1 MIIVSLLFVGYQL
14 RDANRSTHAGTIQS
28 VTDTETRFIALAMEH
43 AEIWDRIV
51 SGNSF
56 ADLPRCDVRRG
67 VLLINFFMIES
78 ENRFRQFRVGTLDE
92 ASWNRRA
99 NSLHNMFNCPIYDIW
114 RESPGSASRSV
125 EFLACV
131 DKLYAD
137 TLVNETSQPIKGDSN

>member
-14 RDANRSTHAGTIQS
+14 REANRSTHSGTIQS
-28 VTDTETRFIALAMEH
+28 VTDTETRFIELAMEY
-43 AEIWDRIV
+43 AETWDRILL
-51 SGNSF
+51 GESF
-56 ADLPRCDVRRG
+56 AALPRLEIRRG
-67 VLLINFFMIES
+67 VLLISFFMIDS

-92 ASWNRRA
+92 ASWNARA
-99 NSLHNMFNCPIYDIW
+99 DVLHNIFHCPIYDIW
-114 RESPGSASRSV
+114 RESPGAASRSV